1 MTHQDVAAQRPLPA
15 GIPQV
20 LRVTATCFFTEACL
34 VNVYQEM
41 IKPTLGSFRKSL
53 FSESVVV

>member
-1 MTHQDVAAQRPLPA
+1 MTHQDMAAQRPLPA

-34 VNVYQEM
+34 MNEYQEM
-41 IKPTLGSFRKSL
+41 INTNSWQLPEKSIL
-53 FSESVVV
+53 